1 MIYRRSGSLYM
12 DNHNQHTRWLFYL
25 RARGVPE
32 DTARALLAWAFASE
46 VINEVPVPSLRT
58 HLARRILAQLPGAE
72 KLDEGVVSL

>member
-1 MIYRRSGSLYM
+1 M
-12 DNHNQHTRWLFYL
+12 
-25 RARGVPE
+25 PE